1 MDNNSEIL
9 KLVRGKG
16 SATIEAFE
24 HSKNVFQ
31 KIKDHL
37 QRTEADL
44 KSKMGAADPR
54 IAIEYDDKG
63 RLEVHF
69 RFANDVL
76 VFMMH
81 TCIFSF
87 EPSHHISKTSYVK
100 EDPLRSFC
108 GMIYVYNFL
117 ADSIKYN
124 RNGDTGLLVAR
135 IFVNKENHFFVDGKK
150 HIGILFNSFER
161 DEISD
166 DKIQKL
172 IETLMIHV
180 LENDVTVP
188 PFDAMQ
194 QTTLQQIMDSSS
206 QAGFVSG
213 KRFGFVLPG
222 SSDDI

>member
-1 MDNNSEIL
+1 MDNNAEIL
-9 KLVRGKG
+9 KLVQEKG

-31 KIKDHL
+31 KIKDIL
-37 QRTEADL
+37 QKTETEL
-44 KSKMGAADPR
+44 KSKVGAADPR
-54 IAIEYDDKG
+54 IVVEYNDKG

-76 VFMMH
+76 IFMMH

-87 EPSHHISKTSYVK
+87 EPSHRISKTSYVK
-100 EDPLRSFC
+100 EGPLREFC

-124 RNGDTGLLVAR
+124 RTNDLGLLIAR
-135 IFVNKENHFFVDGKK
+135 IFINKENHFFVDGKK
-150 HIGILFNSFER
+150 RIGLLFNDFGK
-161 DEISD
+161 DEVSD
-166 DKIQKL
+166 EKLQKL
-172 IETLMIHV
+172 IEALMLHV

-188 PFDAMQ
+188 PFEAMQ
-194 QTTLQQIMDSSS
+194 QTTLQEIMDSSS
-206 QAGFVSG
+206 HSGFITG

-222 SSDDI
+222 SGDDV